1 MRVRSLAAMGLLFES
16 GDVRRSTASI
26 FHYARRE
33 MRPHQILVV
42 DVGNTRAKLGVFELG
57 SARSPQPRT
66 ISAIALAEVQDFTEA
81 VFDWIAGTD
90 MVTPPRVVLA
100 GSNPRY
106 LERLLTDPS
115 WGEIVPVVIRHGSE
129 IPLNADVDAPAKVG
143 VDRLLTAFAAVR
155 LFAPNRTAIVVD
167 SGTATTIDLVTSD
180 GVFRGGSI
188 LPGLRLSAYAL
199 HDYTARL
206 PMIDTDRFETSAHD
220 SLPLPGKNT
229 VAAMN
234 AGLFWG
240 QLGAIREITGR
251 LQTAARSQFGCHEM
265 PLQIIT
271 GGGGRKIASHLT
283 ECLFVDSLALHG
295 LAVLAAES

>member
-1 MRVRSLAAMGLLFES
+1 M
-16 GDVRRSTASI
+16 T
-26 FHYARRE
+26 
-33 MRPHQILVV
+33 PHQILVV
-42 DVGNTRAKLGVFELG
+42 DVGNTRAKLGFFELG
-57 SARSPQPRT
+57 SASYPQPRIIT
-66 ISAIALAEVQDFTEA
+66 AIELAEASDFSQA

-90 MVTPPRVVLA
+90 IVIPSRVVLA
-100 GSNPRY
+100 GSNPPY
-106 LERLLTDPS
+106 LETLLKDPL
-115 WGEIVPVVIRHGSE
+115 WGEVAPVVIRYGSE
-129 IPLNADVDAPAKVG
+129 IPIHADVDTPAKVG
-143 VDRLLTAFAAVR
+143 VDRLLAAFAVVR
-155 LFAPNRTAIVVD
+155 LFAPMRAAIVVD

-188 LPGLRLSAYAL
+188 LPGLRLSAHAL

-206 PMIDTDRFETSAHD
+206 PMIDTDRFETSAND

-240 QLGAIREITGR
+240 QLGAIREITDR
-251 LQTAARSQFGCHEM
+251 LQTAARIQFGCRET

-271 GGGGRKIASHLT
+271 GGGGRKFSTHLA
-283 ECLFVDSLALHG
+283 ECIFIDSLALHG

>member
-1 MRVRSLAAMGLLFES
+1 
-16 GDVRRSTASI
+16 
-26 FHYARRE
+26 

-57 SARSPQPRT
+57 SAGSPQPRT
-66 ISAIALAEVQDFTEA
+66 IAAIAFAEVSDFTEA
-81 VFDWIAGTD
+81 IFEWIADTEI
-90 MVTPPRVVLA
+90 VTPQRVVLA
-100 GSNPRY
+100 GSNPPY

-115 WGEIVPVVIRHGSE
+115 WGDIAPVVIRHGSE
-129 IPLNADVDAPAKVG
+129 IPITADVDAPAKVG
-143 VDRLLTAFAAVR
+143 VDRLLAAFAAVR
-155 LFAPNRTAIVVD
+155 LFAPKRAAIIVD

-206 PMIDTDRFETSAHD
+206 PMIDTDRFETSAND

-229 VAAMN
+229 VDAMN

-240 QLGAIREITGR
+240 QLGAVREITDR
-251 LQTAARSQFGCHEM
+251 LQTAARTQFGCREM

-271 GGGGRKIASHLT
+271 GGGGKKIATHLA
-283 ECLFVDSLALHG
+283 ECVFIDSLALHG